1 MNESEQRRRELL
13 EQTRHMMYWEHELPA
28 IHPRYKM
35 PYEDL
40 YGGSEQIEKGTF
52 GIRTFICMICFA
64 VFAFMQKEEKTI
76 LHVNSVKV
84 IQEVTKNT
92 DFTDIWKDF
101 TLLK

>member
-13 EQTRHMMYWEHELPA
+13 KQTRHMMEREDQLPA
-28 IHPRYKM
+28 VHPRYKLS
-35 PYEDL
+35 YEDL
-40 YGGSEQIEKGTF
+40 YGGSERIEKGTF

-64 VFAFMQKEEKTI
+64 IFAFMQKEEKTI

-92 DFTDIWKDF
+92 DFTKIWENF